1 LSGRGNSIRAGRRTI
16 ELSHPDKVYFPGRQP
31 ITKRELAG
39 YYAAVASAMVPY
51 AKNRPAMLQRF
62 PDGIGAPGF
71 YQKEI
76 SEWFPVWV
84 PRATVPK
91 AGGKVTHVLINDAA
105 TLVYLASQGC
115 ITPHLWLS
123 RIDKPEHPD
132 RLIFDLDPPR
142 GFAQAREAARLVR
155 ELLDQLELASVLMT
169 TGGRGLHVI
178 VPLDRSADFDAVRG
192 FAREAAML
200 LAARHPDKLTV
211 EARIPKRG
219 GRLFLD
225 TTRNAYAQTGV
236 APYAV
241 RAHSGAPV
249 ATPLA
254 WDELGDRGLD
264 SQTYTLRTVL
274 RRLERPDPWRDIL
287 RRRQNL
293 RAAAGRLA
301 ALSGGE

>member
-1 LSGRGNSIRAGRRTI
+1 MSEQGNSIRAGRRTVT
-16 ELSHPDKVYFPGRQP
+16 LTHPDKVYFPGRQP
-31 ITKRELAG
+31 ISKRELVG

-51 AKNRPAMLQRF
+51 ARNRPAMLQRF
-62 PDGIGAPGF
+62 PDGIGGQGF

-76 SEWFPVWV
+76 SDWFPDWV
-84 PRATVPK
+84 RRATVPK
-91 AGGKVTHVLINDAA
+91 AGGEVTHVLINDAA

-123 RIDKPEHPD
+123 RIDKPKHPD

-142 GFAQAREAARLVR
+142 GFLQAREAARLVR

-192 FAREAAML
+192 FAREAATL
-200 LAARHPDKLTV
+200 LAVRHPRKLTV
-211 EARIPKRG
+211 EARIANRQ

-241 RAHSGAPV
+241 RAHPGAPV

-274 RRLERPDPWRDIL
+274 PRLERPDPWRDVV

-293 RAAAGRLA
+293 RAATRRLA
-301 ALSGGE
+301 ELSSAE